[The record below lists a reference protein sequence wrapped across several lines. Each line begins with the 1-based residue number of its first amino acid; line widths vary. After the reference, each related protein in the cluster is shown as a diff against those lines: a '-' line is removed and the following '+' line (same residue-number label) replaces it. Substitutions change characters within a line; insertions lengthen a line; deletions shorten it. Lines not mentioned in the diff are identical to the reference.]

1 MSGFY
6 LILLFAYQ
14 IINDNRNK
22 LKTPEERNKQKQV
35 AINWRFFYACF
46 TQSELTLHRKVN
58 SVGIQTTTLKNMI
71 HSSMSFTKTSQR

>member
-35 AINWRFFYACF
+35 AINWRFFYACL
-46 TQSELTLHRKVN
+46 TQSQLTLHRKVN
-58 SVGIQTTTLKNMI
+58 GVGIQITTLNNRI